1 MHASRTQR
9 ACSAAWR
16 TAEEH
21 VGINPGVGDT
31 SEKSETIP
39 HTVRKE
45 ERRKSLW
52 DEPAA
57 HQVVGRVMAYQAFD
71 GFLV

>member
-1 MHASRTQR
+1 
-9 ACSAAWR
+9 
-16 TAEEH
+16 

-39 HTVRKE
+39 HTFRKE
-45 ERRKSLW
+45 ESSNALR

-57 HQVVGRVMAYQAFD
+57 HQVVGEVMAHQAFD
-71 GFLV
+71 GSLV

>member
-1 MHASRTQR
+1 
-9 ACSAAWR
+9 
-16 TAEEH
+16 
-21 VGINPGVGDT
+21 VGINPGVGDIAA
-31 SEKSETIP
+31 KAVAIP

-57 HQVVGRVMAYQAFD
+57 HQVVGRVTAYQASD
-71 GFLV
+71 GSLV